1 MGLFDKK
8 KKEHPAEKSEEKLTL
23 ENTEIT
29 DEDSTERFS
38 VLVENVTTMLDGE
51 GRVVIGT
58 LNGKITKADK
68 VFIYQPGVQP
78 VSTKIIAI
86 EAKLDNRTAI
96 VDEAEDTTVSLQLEL
111 DSDVAIKKFAVL
123 TNVGPE
129 ADAGVKTLVENAALS
144 GLITGMASYGKDNNY
159 HAVLSYWVSHT
170 HFITPIKL
178 DVEPKLNDK
187 GIAQIDKN
195 TKVAFY
201 MLKSSVKLT
210 GTPEGKDSM
219 VLPLFT
225 DWESLRRWEGLTKD
239 GQKVHTQ
246 ILSFQQLYGML
257 KRGDVYAGIAINPF
271 NKVPC
276 TLPIPYLDTITNTP
290 GYKHEFGE
298 NQGEM
303 IHEEKQKAGQKILL
317 GLPKETEEITA
328 IRQKLVEYG
337 TGHEDI
343 LSIGFLTK
351 VEEATKVVRHLI
363 VLEFDDEYTPEQ
375 MKPHMEAIFKEINP
389 LTQEIKQIE
398 YAVKGKI
405 KAIDDIVAQHKDK
418 MVIYSK

>member
-1 MGLFDKK
+1 MGLFDKR
-8 KKEHPAEKSEEKLTL
+8 KKEQSAEKSEEKLTL

-29 DEDSTERFS
+29 DVDSTDLFS
-38 VLVENVTTMLDGE
+38 ILVENVTTMLDGE

-58 LNGKITKADK
+58 LTGKVSKDED
-68 VFIYQPGVQP
+68 VFIYQPGVEP
-78 VSTKIIAI
+78 VSTRILAI
-86 EAKLDNRTAI
+86 EAKTDNRTAI

-111 DSDVAIKKFAVL
+111 SSDVQIKKYAVV
-123 TNVGPE
+123 TNLGPQGE
-129 ADAGVKTLVENAALS
+129 ANTKTFVENAALA
-144 GLITGMASYGKDNNY
+144 GVITGMSAYAKDNNY
-159 HAVLSYWVSHT
+159 HAVLSYWVSHA
-170 HFITPIKL
+170 HYITPIKL

-187 GIAQIDKN
+187 GIAQIDKS
-195 TKVAFY
+195 TKVASY
-201 MLKSSVKLT
+201 MLKSGVKLT

-225 DWESLRRWEGLTKD
+225 DWQSLRRWEGLTKD

-246 ILSFQQLYGML
+246 ILSFQQLYSML

-271 NKVPC
+271 NKIPC

-290 GYKHEFGE
+290 GYKHEFVD
-298 NQGEM
+298 NQDGM

-337 TGHEDI
+337 TGHDDI

-363 VLEFDDEYTPEQ
+363 VLDFPEEYTPEQ

-405 KAIDDIVAQHKDK
+405 KAIDDIVAQHEDK